1 MPVVFLVDEHVP
13 SEIVDGLRRRNIEV
27 RTLNELNLLSMP
39 DEKILAYATAHSF
52 VVYTRDSDFLR
63 LHTDGFKHNGIIY
76 HHPLSYSVGEV
87 IRRLVLVS
95 DLLSTDELKN
105 QIKFL

>member
-1 MPVVFLVDEHVP
+1 MRVLPKHSAGAYRKCLLFSLLMNT

-39 DEKILAYATAHSF
+39 DEKILAYATSHSF

-63 LHTDGFKHNGIIY
+63 LHTDGFKHNGIIITI
-76 HHPLSYSVGEV
+76 L
-87 IRRLVLVS
+87 
-95 DLLSTDELKN
+95 
-105 QIKFL
+105 